1 MNNVVIKNGVYT
13 SIKLAG
19 SIQITSKLITK
30 LKYAVIADVYYSKLK
45 SRSFSF
51 VYLNLSWQ
59 SVRLQGTTVKCH
71 YKFRHDFVIN

>member
-1 MNNVVIKNGVYT
+1 MNNVVIKNGVYFDKACRFDINYFQT
-13 SIKLAG
+13 HYKM
-19 SIQITSKLITK
+19 
-30 LKYAVIADVYYSKLK
+30 KYAVIADVYYSKLK